1 MYTVMYYMYIW
12 EVGFCSIMDGEYVSD
27 FVFLQLFFLL
37 GSCKTPY
44 KQLLCNTY
52 VSSLKRSILTLCVN
66 TLTHE
71 ASNIKTIHDF
81 IHMVSHCVL
90 YSRSLNTFFSLWT

>member
-44 KQLLCNTY
+44 KQLLC
-52 VSSLKRSILTLCVN
+52 
-66 TLTHE
+66 
-71 ASNIKTIHDF
+71 
-81 IHMVSHCVL
+81 
-90 YSRSLNTFFSLWT
+90 